1 MKKIIRISLVIIGIV
16 LGLYLGLWQMFI
28 GGILAIARAIDGNNL
43 TATLVAWN
51 VVKILLA
58 SPIGGGIFYLF
69 IASGLLISD

>member
-1 MKKIIRISLVIIGIV
+1 MKKVIGIILIIIGVV

-28 GGILAIARAIDGNNL
+28 GGILAIAKAIDGNSL

-69 IASGLLISD
+69 FASGLLIAD